1 MTVKI
6 SKSQMTELEKIA
18 KDEKTDVNSLVGIAI
33 DDLLYKKETNKMKIV
48 FGKLLG
54 FEINYR
60 CCKNM
65 PHYAISFDGKKDS
78 WLVCE
83 THYEEKDSLF
93 RSNIQ
98 RIESITDIMKKE
110 IIEEQ

>member
-1 MTVKI
+1 
-6 SKSQMTELEKIA
+6 
-18 KDEKTDVNSLVGIAI
+18 
-33 DDLLYKKETNKMKIV
+33 
-48 FGKLLG
+48 
-54 FEINYR
+54 
-60 CCKNM
+60 M